1 MLYMENDLRRFSEW
15 GIPKRLLRATWETNN
30 VIPDEIIKVANAY
43 IETYPNDRGIYIL
56 SSKNGVGKTYL
67 ASLIVKELYYNKK
80 IRKRFMFLDN
90 GSLFEMFRDNAR
102 DSIYMDKMLTSD
114 IIVMDDFGKGKF
126 SEWILEQFYYVIN
139 YRYNEYLPIIFTSN
153 FSPPQLVSKASNMSG
168 GDMLKS
174 IVSRI
179 YEMCDIIDFD
189 TFDVTDHRKQQLK
202 VITNGTN

>member
-1 MLYMENDLRRFSEW
+1 MEDDLRRFSEW
-15 GIPKRLLRATWETNN
+15 GIPRRLLKSNWSTNE
-30 VIPDEIIKVANAY
+30 VIPNEIIKIAKTY
-43 IETYPNDRGIYIL
+43 IETYPNDKGIYIL

-67 ASLIVKELYYNKK
+67 ASLIVKELYYQKK
-80 IRKRFMFLDN
+80 IKRRFMFLDN
-90 GSLFEMFRDNAR
+90 GSLFEMFRNSD
-102 DSIYMDKMLTSD
+102 DDIPMDKILSSD

-153 FSPPQLVSKASNMSG
+153 FSPPQLVNKANNMSG

-179 YEMCDIIDFD
+179 YEMCDVIDFD
-189 TFDVTDHRKQQLK
+189 TFNVTDHRKQELK